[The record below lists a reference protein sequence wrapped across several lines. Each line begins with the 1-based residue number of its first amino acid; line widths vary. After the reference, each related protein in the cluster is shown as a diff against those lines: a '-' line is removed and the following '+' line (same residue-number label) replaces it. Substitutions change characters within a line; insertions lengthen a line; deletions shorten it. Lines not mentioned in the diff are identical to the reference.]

1 MTEPLLENIS
11 LLIYDTSKAKNINP
25 AQISSSLFLSPK
37 AMASG
42 GSKSAAYILLM
53 LNLALYF
60 IVTVIAAWAVNH
72 GIQRS
77 REAGNLRSLKTINQL
92 KHSRIFQANG
102 NLLL

>member
-1 MTEPLLENIS
+1 MIPL
-11 LLIYDTSKAKNINP
+11 KAKNINP

-92 KHSRIFQANG
+92 KHS
-102 NLLL
+102 